1 MSKNERTG
9 CIVIVVI
16 ALILAI
22 MFWAIMADSPS
33 TSEPKT
39 ETCGFCNRT
48 FKQGTDDYRSVIRR
62 NLCTNCYNNMK
73 WAEGA
78 LS

>member
-1 MSKNERTG
+1 MSENERTG

-22 MFWAIMADSPS
+22 MVWAIMADSPS
-33 TSEPKT
+33 TPTPKT
-39 ETCGFCNRT
+39 ERCGFCDRT
-48 FKQGTDDYRSVIRR
+48 FKQGTDDYRSVIRT